1 MYDLKVAVTIKGRCN
16 AVGGHLHA
24 TKNSCL
30 PVRSTTT
37 KTAIDVQVLQYHQ
50 LHYLGCLI
58 FGANFFYI
66 IQYITKISL
75 KTSFFDRSSISKF
88 YFPWCISIS
97 CNYVSAMAH
106 CLIDVFAVF
115 QLPPFA
121 LNLDVFCH
129 LLHNWTNS
137 LPAVCKS
144 GRHRQCRITSR
155 PSVGFT
161 ADFPKLFACRTF
173 NAPCHPSQH
182 CITLERPSYFLVFM
196 YG

>member
-1 MYDLKVAVTIKGRCN
+1 M
-16 AVGGHLHA
+16 
-24 TKNSCL
+24 
-30 PVRSTTT
+30 
-37 KTAIDVQVLQYHQ
+37 
-50 LHYLGCLI
+50 
-58 FGANFFYI
+58 FGAYFFYI
-66 IQYITKISL
+66 IQYITKINL

-106 CLIDVFAVF
+106 LHVFAVF

-129 LLHNWTNS
+129 LLDNWTNP

-161 ADFPKLFACRTF
+161 ADFPKLSACRTF
-173 NAPCHPSQH
+173 NALCHPSQH
-182 CITLERPSYFLVFM
+182 CITLETSSDIFWLSCMDSSDSPKNSWFL
-196 YG
+196 